1 MSETKTDDILDAEIL
16 QEAEHTIEAEMIPLS
31 MGRGLTLEDL
41 YPISACEQTHFCVF
55 AGETGSGK
63 TTLLTSIF
71 HQFLRSADAFPYL
84 FAGSQT
90 LMSFEE
96 RAFYLRIT
104 SNRSDAEMKR
114 TPRQSDDS
122 ILHLRLKHPNQ
133 LRAVNLLFSDLS
145 GENFEAIIGDVD
157 AAQEEFSRI
166 FRMAHRIV
174 LLLDGA
180 KLISVQQRQETIQR
194 MIHLIRTLWDGH
206 LIGEASKLILVVS
219 KYDLILAKHDEDLI
233 KKIDRIPGIIQKRL
247 SGVSCQFTF
256 LRIAALAD
264 NEADVESGYGISE
277 LLIKLLEAHKRQLHS
292 KPSPPIK
299 AQFNLWKGRIQ

>member
-1 MSETKTDDILDAEIL
+1 MSVTKTEDLLDAEISL
-16 QEAEHTIEAEMIPLS
+16 DAGDAAEETMIPLP

-63 TTLLTSIF
+63 TTLLTSIY

-104 SNRSDAEMKR
+104 SNRSDAAMKR
-114 TPRQSDDS
+114 TPRRSDDN

-133 LRAVNLLFSDLS
+133 PQAVNLLFSDLS

-157 AAQEEFSRI
+157 VAKEEFSWI
-166 FRMAHRIV
+166 FRMAHRTV

-180 KLISVQQRQETIQR
+180 KLINVQQRQETIQR

-219 KYDLILAKHDEDLI
+219 KYDLIITKHDDNLI
-233 KKIDRIPGIIQKRL
+233 KKIDRIPDTVQRQL
-247 SGVSCQFTF
+247 PGVSSQFAF
-256 LRIAALAD
+256 HRIAAFAD
-264 NEADVESGYGISE
+264 NNGDVESGCGIPE
-277 LLIKLLEAHKRQLHS
+277 LLTELLEAPKGQLRP
-292 KPSPPIK
+292 KPNPLIRS
-299 AQFNLWKGRIQ
+299 QFNLWKGRIL